1 MLIQVLGPGCAKCK
15 ETDALVRTAA
25 QAAGC
30 PATVEK
36 VTDFQAMLALGVL
49 STPAVVMDGTL
60 MCAGRVPSRAE
71 VESWLDAAGAD
82 RFRPA

>member
-1 MLIQVLGPGCAKCK
+1 MLIQVFGPGCAKCK
-15 ETDALVRTAA
+15 ETETLVRTAA

-30 PATVEK
+30 PAIVEK

-71 VESWLDAAGAD
+71 VKSWLDTAGAGG
-82 RFRPA
+82 FRPA